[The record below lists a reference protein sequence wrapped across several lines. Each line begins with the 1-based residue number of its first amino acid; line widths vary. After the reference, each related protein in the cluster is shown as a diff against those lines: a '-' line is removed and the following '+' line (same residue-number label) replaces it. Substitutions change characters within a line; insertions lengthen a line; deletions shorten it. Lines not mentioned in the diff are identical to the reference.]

1 MLALFVAQT
10 PLTER
15 DAALFFRAAA
25 KVYAMSDWKRCLLS
39 GVLASVVACGS
50 DDTEVFNGNASAD
63 DDGGATTG
71 TADAGLHGGA
81 SRDAGALTA
90 DASQRRVQGDGG
102 SNTGT
107 GGNNGGDDAGEDEQC
122 SGLMAHIRDFS
133 SLAAPNPRSHPD
145 FEKYN
150 GTGTTGLVE
159 STLGADGKPVFKT
172 TGNPVQI
179 TSAASFN
186 QWYNDTPGVNIDIPY
201 VMPLTEMPGQPGS
214 YQFTSQAFFPIDN
227 MGFAAPP
234 TSEPMLLGDDKKLH
248 NFSFTTE
255 VNATFTYHG
264 GEKFSFDGDDDLW
277 IFVNGKLA
285 LDLGGLHPS
294 LMGTIDFDAKATE
307 LGIVKGMSYRMDIFH
322 AERHT
327 TASHFTVRTTID
339 CFKPVIAI

>member
-1 MLALFVAQT
+1 
-10 PLTER
+10 
-15 DAALFFRAAA
+15 
-25 KVYAMSDWKRCLLS
+25 MSDWKRCLLS

-50 DDTEVFNGNASAD
+50 DDADGSDGNASNA
-63 DDGGATTG
+63 DDGGAQTG
-71 TADAGLHGGA
+71 ATDGGHVA
-81 SRDAGALTA
+81 ARDAGQPAGDGSL
-90 DASQRRVQGDGG
+90 RRFLGDGNVGTGGGGDGG
-102 SNTGT
+102 
-107 GGNNGGDDAGEDEQC
+107 EDEAC

-133 SLAAPNPRSHPD
+133 SVAAPDPRSHPD

-150 GTGTTGLVE
+150 GSGTTGLVE
-159 STLGADGKPVFKT
+159 ETLGADGKPVFKT

-186 QWYNDTPGVNIDIPY
+186 QWYHDTPGVNINVPY

-227 MGFAAPP
+227 LGFAAPP
-234 TSEPMLLGDDKKLH
+234 TSEPMLTGEDKKAH

-255 VNATFTYHG
+255 VNAQFTYHG

-285 LDLGGLHPS
+285 LDLGGLHSS
-294 LMGTIDFDAKATE
+294 LMGTIDFDAKASE

>member
-1 MLALFVAQT
+1 
-10 PLTER
+10 
-15 DAALFFRAAA
+15 
-25 KVYAMSDWKRCLLS
+25 MSVWKRCLLT

-50 DDTEVFNGNASAD
+50 EDTDASNENASTVD
-63 DDGGATTG
+63 SGGAQTSATDSG
-71 TADAGLHGGA
+71 LYDAGRDAGQLAQDAGLRRA
-81 SRDAGALTA
+81 VN
-90 DASQRRVQGDGG
+90 DASVKPRSGETGGDGG
-102 SNTGT
+102 
-107 GGNNGGDDAGEDEQC
+107 GDDDEQC

-133 SLAAPNPRSHPD
+133 SVAASDPRSHPD
-145 FEKYN
+145 FEKYT

-159 STLGADGKPVFKT
+159 NTLGADGKPVFKSS
-172 TGNPVQI
+172 GSPVQI

-201 VMPLTEMPGQPGS
+201 LMPLSEMPGQPGS

-227 MGFAAPP
+227 MGFAAAP
-234 TSEPMLLGDDKKLH
+234 TSEPMLKGDDGKLH

-255 VNATFTYHG
+255 VHATFTYHG

-294 LMGTIDFDAKATE
+294 LMGTIDFDAKASE
-307 LGIVKGMSYRMDIFH
+307 LGIVKGMAYRMDIFH